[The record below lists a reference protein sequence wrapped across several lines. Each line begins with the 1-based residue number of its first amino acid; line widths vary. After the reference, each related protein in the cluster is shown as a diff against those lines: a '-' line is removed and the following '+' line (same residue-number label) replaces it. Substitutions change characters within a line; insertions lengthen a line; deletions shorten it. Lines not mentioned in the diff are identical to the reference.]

1 MYDHDATSHH
11 EGGRASII
19 LARGSLEEAVYA
31 LADHLEDSATPTP
44 AESVSRDL
52 LGEELE
58 RAFARLTPR
67 EQTVIVLRFGIGDG
81 YGHTLADWRYQHS
94 GGLATS
100 RHARAGGSQT
110 CSLFCGT
117 LPARA
122 WHHARNDR
130 RASCTKK

>member
-31 LADHLEDSATPTP
+31 LADNLEDSATPTP

-67 EQTVIVLRFGIGDG
+67 EQTVIVLRFGIGD
-81 YGHTLADWRYQHS
+81 W
-94 GGLATS
+94 
-100 RHARAGGSQT
+100 
-110 CSLFCGT
+110 
-117 LPARA
+117 
-122 WHHARNDR
+122 
-130 RASCTKK
+130 